1 MIKAKRSTLKKVS
14 GAALAAAAAGLF
26 LTAGVGTAVAGEKD
40 AVHCTGINSCK
51 GTAECKTAKN
61 ECKGQNSCKGQ
72 GWVSAASEKECKDK
86 GGKVA
91 KPK

>member
-1 MIKAKRSTLKKVS
+1 MNETKRNTLKKVS
-14 GAALAAAAAGLF
+14 GAALAAAAAGVF
-26 LTAGVGTAVAGEKD
+26 MTASVGTAVAGEKD

-51 GTAECKTAKN
+51 GTADCKTAKN
-61 ECKGQNSCKGQ
+61 DCKGKNSCKGQ
-72 GWVSAASEKECKDK
+72 GWVATANEKECTDK